1 MDKIR
6 NRILTIS
13 GEPASGKS
21 TVVKEIKNK
30 YEEQGFNVYIISVGN
45 VFREMVK
52 KEYLKKYPDRVDTSL
67 ADIQNDEDFMAKVRS
82 IDGLIDNEIAKKGRE
97 INEKARPNDVYI
109 IDSRLAWSNVPDS
122 YAIRLTINEAIAGK
136 RVFYDT
142 TRGAED
148 QYETLDEAIQKTK
161 KRKLG
166 EIERYKKRYGID
178 LLDENNYDLVID
190 TSYTNTKELA
200 DIIVTGEEAY
210 RTGKSYPKYWANPTC
225 FMPLQIPKNIEE
237 VSESRETIQGL
248 AKKIKENGYKTP
260 EGILEII
267 KRNGIKYLVKGL
279 HRTFG
284 ALSASKTLLPYEISK
299 KKISSEPIL
308 SEENL
313 RSYAEKIRYYSGEVG
328 NTKQLKNFTIENLLE
343 MNNMTFTDLCN
354 PTEREH

>member
-6 NRILTIS
+6 NRIITIS

-21 TVVKEIKNK
+21 TVVKEIKRK
-30 YEEQGFNVYIISVGN
+30 YEEQGFCVHIISVGD
-45 VFREMVK
+45 VFREMIK
-52 KEYLKKYPDRVDTSL
+52 KEYLKKYPDRTNSSL
-67 ADIQNDEDFMAKVRS
+67 ADIQNDEEFMSKIHS
-82 IDGLIDNEIAKKGRE
+82 IDSLVDGEVARKGKE
-97 INEKARPNDVYI
+97 INEKERPNDVYI
-109 IDSRLAWSNVPDS
+109 IDSRLAWSNVPNS
-122 YAIRLTINEAIAGK
+122 YAIRLTVNDAIAGK
-136 RVFYDT
+136 RVFYDK
-142 TRGAED
+142 TRGSED

-166 EIERYKKRYGID
+166 EIERYKERYGID
-178 LLDENNYDLVID
+178 LLDENNYDLVVD

-225 FMPLQIPKNIEE
+225 FMPLQISKNIEE
-237 VSESRETIQGL
+237 VSESGETIQGL

-299 KKISSEPIL
+299 KKISSKPIL